1 MPLSYQDVHR
11 CFWQCG
17 AKMYI
22 SESSILFVCHLL
34 ACRQQQQLL
43 AQPGRGQ
50 CPIRLITSML
60 RMLLISCTHP
70 THLRLNPRSR
80 LYSYCQKHAGH
91 LHLVGLRCAEW
102 DCDMS
107 AAAVLVIGQYI
118 AHFAASSNFT
128 SLGPILLSLIPASGF
143 SLAILGKHRDIMHIR
158 MPSAGLNPFG
168 NLDLSGTDCL
178 LAYLCC

>member
-1 MPLSYQDVHR
+1 MPLSYQDVRR

-128 SLGPILLSLIPASGF
+128 SLGRIANSVEPHPCVWLLSCDSWKAQGHNAYTHAKCRFESLWEFGF
-143 SLAILGKHRDIMHIR
+143 VRNR
-158 MPSAGLNPFG
+158 
-168 NLDLSGTDCL
+168 LSS
-178 LAYLCC
+178 